1 MGTEESSSA
10 AGAGSGNS
18 FLPWHLIP
26 AFKPGVTDLTEYS
39 RKMQFLAQMWPQE
52 HLSQLAPRAAL
63 LCEGSAFQKLI
74 RIDAAKL
81 KTNDKKGVELL
92 VNTLG
97 GVWGKTVLE
106 NKYERFEKAIY
117 ATSQRSD
124 ETNESYLARHEILF
138 EDVLCQGAT
147 FADMRSYILLR
158 NSVVCREKKRCLLT
172 VAGRWITLE

>member
-1 MGTEESSSA
+1 MGTEEPSSA

-26 AFKPGVTDLTEYS
+26 AFKPGITDLTEYS
-39 RKMQFLAQMWPQE
+39 RKMEFLEQMWPQE

-74 RIDAAKL
+74 RLDAAKL

-138 EDVLCQGAT
+138 EDVLQP
-147 FADMRSYILLR
+147 RSYVCWHASIYPPTQLR
-158 NSVVCREKKRCLLT
+158 FVS
-172 VAGRWITLE
+172 GG